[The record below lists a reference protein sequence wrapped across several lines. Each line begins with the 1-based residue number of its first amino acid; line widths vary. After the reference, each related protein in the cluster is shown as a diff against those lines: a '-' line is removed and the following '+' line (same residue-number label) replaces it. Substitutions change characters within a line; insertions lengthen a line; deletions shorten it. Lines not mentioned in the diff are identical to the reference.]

1 MRRARTIPGDLRVT
15 NCGREAKMHL
25 GIEGRARIFEL
36 IDMQRVINFLA
47 RCGCAAVIIT
57 ACFAVLVAQDEA
69 GKPVPKQIS
78 GGVLNGK
85 ATSLPKPEYPA
96 AARAENA
103 SGKVSVRVL
112 IDEEGNVVSA
122 KTVSG
127 HENAALRAASEAA
140 ALQAKFSPTTL
151 AGNPVKVSGVITY
164 NFVAKEELEDGMTPF
179 AAGTIL
185 FLVRELA
192 AHPEKF
198 SRALEENSL
207 ELRSMLKETASDP
220 DFPGLEPLSKLE
232 ATPADK
238 RAELVESVIAE
249 MVAKL
254 KAEPAVW
261 KFELGRGFSDVLVPV
276 MLLGLDKEPDIAK
289 LDQARMK
296 KGLRVMKQMLANAP
310 AEMPKDTLN
319 KLNALAALADRDDL
333 FIGEQ
338 FQDLFAKVEAV
349 FDAVEP

>member
-1 MRRARTIPGDLRVT
+1 M
-15 NCGREAKMHL
+15 
-25 GIEGRARIFEL
+25 
-36 IDMQRVINFLA
+36 
-47 RCGCAAVIIT
+47 AAF
-57 ACFAVLVAQDEA
+57 FAVSVAQDEPR
-69 GKPVPKQIS
+69 KPLPKQIS

-103 SGKVSVRVL
+103 SGKVSVQVL

-164 NFVAKEELEDGMTPF
+164 NFVAKGELESGMNAF
-179 AAGTIL
+179 MAGAVL
-185 FLVRELA
+185 FLVKDLA
-192 AHPEKF
+192 AHPDKF
-198 SRALEENSL
+198 SRAIESDDF
-207 ELRSMLKETASDP
+207 ELRSILKEAAADP
-220 DFPGLEPLSKLE
+220 DFPGLEPLAKLE
-232 ATPADK
+232 ATPAGK
-238 RAELVESVIAE
+238 RVELIESVIGE
-249 MVAKL
+249 MVGKL
-254 KAEPAVW
+254 KAEPTVW
-261 KFELGRGFSDVLVPV
+261 KFELGRGFSDVLAPV
-276 MLLGLDKEPDIAK
+276 MLLAFDKEPDIAN
-289 LDQARMK
+289 LDEARIK

-310 AEMPKDTLN
+310 AELPKDTLN

-333 FIGEQ
+333 FTEER
-338 FQDLFAKVEAV
+338 FPDLFTKVGAV